1 MLEKKFLIDKEALVA
16 ASKVAYLVHLIRNS
30 DSIIEKYKIA
40 DIEDIEIPKE
50 YRKRLKVIK
59 KINEEAYFYMINT
72 LKNLN
77 LNGANKSALRVYFL
91 YALFKYLEI

>member
-40 DIEDIEIPKE
+40 DIEDITQCQHHTHQDGECQRCP
-50 YRKRLKVIK
+50 VMAA
-59 KINEEAYFYMINT
+59 AYP
-72 LKNLN
+72 
-77 LNGANKSALRVYFL
+77 
-91 YALFKYLEI
+91 